1 MFCGVQNFTWLSTTM
16 GVIRSWLPSR
26 SGRYNGL
33 DAVKGHTL
41 HSKMTLTPYFLHVPI
56 RIFKQKFA
64 RKLSKTEIPPRQTVR
79 WSGRQSAAVVRTSSE
94 CVRGVDLAVRR
105 RIKWLI
111 GGARRGEGVKGS
123 ALHSLLVSLFSPSLS
138 LPPSARRKGHW
149 GWTNKSHGHQ
159 TLLTTAALGLHSD
172 SVLLVSA
179 VCSYPHPKAHTHDLN
194 THMRARKHTHCWV
207 SPSTWQWF
215 YKSPQC
221 EVSYSPS
228 STRTTSAVRA
238 EGEGKRGTIQL
249 LNCQCAA
256 LQGGLSIKLIKT
268 VVKVVTVL

>member
-41 HSKMTLTPYFLHVPI
+41 HSKMTLTPYCLHVPI

-111 GGARRGEGVKGS
+111 GGLGGEKVWSGQPS
-123 ALHSLLVSLFSPSLS
+123 TLSWFPFSPPPSLS
-138 LPPSARRKGHW
+138 LPQPGEKAIGAEQTNHMAIKHYSPLLHW
-149 GWTNKSHGHQ
+149 DFIQ
-159 TLLTTAALGLHSD
+159 TAFYWSLQ
-172 SVLLVSA
+172 
-179 VCSYPHPKAHTHDLN
+179 CAHTHIQRR
-194 THMRARKHTHCWV
+194 THTIWTHTCAHANIHTAE
-207 SPSTWQWF
+207 SPHQHDSGFT
-215 YKSPQC
+215 SPHSVRSLIPRVALEQHQQC
-221 EVSYSPS
+221 E
-228 STRTTSAVRA
+228 RREKGR
-238 EGEGKRGTIQL
+238 EGQFNYWTASVPLCREG
-249 LNCQCAA
+249 CQ
-256 LQGGLSIKLIKT
+256 
-268 VVKVVTVL
+268 